1 MTEPGAG
8 SDLQGIRTTAVDEGD
23 HYVLNG
29 SKTFITNGIL
39 ADLVIVVARTDPE
52 AGHKG
57 ISLLVV
63 ERGMEGFE
71 RGRNLD
77 KIGHARPGHRRAVL
91 RRRRAC
97 RRTTCSARRA
107 RASST

>member
-1 MTEPGAG
+1 M
-8 SDLQGIRTTAVDEGD
+8 
-23 HYVLNG
+23 
-29 SKTFITNGIL
+29 
-39 ADLVIVVARTDPE
+39 VARTDPE

-77 KIGHARPGHRRAVL
+77 KIGLHAQDTAELSFTNVAYPRR
-91 RRRRAC
+91 
-97 RRTTCSARRA
+97 TCSARRA

>member
-1 MTEPGAG
+1 M
-8 SDLQGIRTTAVDEGD
+8 
-23 HYVLNG
+23 
-29 SKTFITNGIL
+29 
-39 ADLVIVVARTDPE
+39 VARTDPD
-52 AGHKG
+52 AGHQG

-77 KIGHARPGHRRAVL
+77 KIGLHAQDTAELFFDDVAGARRP
-91 RRRRAC
+91 
-97 RRTTCSARRA
+97 TCSARRA

>member
-1 MTEPGAG
+1 M
-8 SDLQGIRTTAVDEGD
+8 
-23 HYVLNG
+23 LNG
-29 SKTFITNGIL
+29 SKTFISNGIN

-52 AGHKG
+52 AGHQG

-71 RGRNLD
+71 RGRNLE
-77 KIGHARPGHRRAVL
+77 KIGLHAQDTAELSFTDVGC
-91 RRRRAC
+91 RRR
-97 RRTTCSARRA
+97 TCSARRA

>member
-1 MTEPGAG
+1 MT
-8 SDLQGIRTTAVDEGD
+8 V
-23 HYVLNG
+23 
-29 SKTFITNGIL
+29 FWIL
-39 ADLVIVVARTDPE
+39 DLVIVVARTDPE

-77 KIGHARPGHRRAVL
+77 KIGLHGNDTSELFFDAVKMPDAKRTFQNKMRRNHIVMSV
-91 RRRRAC
+91 RRDG
-97 RRTTCSARRA
+97 
-107 RASST
+107 RASVNCKN